1 LVVEKFYWLLIF
13 RQLLGQLDKN
23 YDLCALNSKTKT
35 MATKIRL
42 QRRGK
47 KGQPFYAIVVTDGR
61 APRDGKFI
69 EKIGV
74 YNPLTIPATID
85 VDTDRALYW
94 VDNGAQPSETCEAIL
109 RYTGILYRKHLQIG
123 VKKGAMTQEQADVK
137 WNDWKRERD
146 EKIAA
151 KSRKVVGD
159 KQSKKAELLKAEKE
173 LNEKRH
179 KALAAKRS
187 SLAAEAVAQDNSPE
201 VVAEVVAEETIAAP
215 KAEVEVTVEATPEAV
230 VEATP
235 EAVVEATP
243 EAVVEPTPEA
253 VC

>member
-1 LVVEKFYWLLIF
+1 LLC
-13 RQLLGQLDKN
+13 QSDKN
-23 YDLCALNSKTKT
+23 YDLCALNSKTKN

-159 KQSKKAELLKAEKE
+159 KQSKKAESLKAEKE

-187 SLAAEAVAQDNSPE
+187 TVAAEAVAVSE
-201 VVAEVVAEETIAAP
+201 MAEAVVETA
-215 KAEVEVTVEATPEAV
+215 PEAV
-230 VEATP
+230 VEAAPEVVAEAAPEVVVEVTP
-235 EAVVEATP
+235 EVVAEAAPEVVAEAAPEVVAEAAP
-243 EAVVEPTPEA
+243 EASSEPTPEN
-253 VC
+253 